1 MRSIAALYLLG
12 MVLNLD
18 LDLLN
23 LSALHYRVQFF
34 GNLQNR
40 VQLLLIEFS
49 RTYTQYAV
57 FFGFRGQSKFR
68 LAPTARLNLRYRLV
82 LVRTC
87 TVPHL
92 RIYIADSYYTTYS
105 PSTEEI
111 RVEPRIVF

>member
-1 MRSIAALYLLG
+1 MT
-12 MVLNLD
+12 
-18 LDLLN
+18 
-23 LSALHYRVQFF
+23 SALHYRVQFF

-68 LAPTARLNLRYRLV
+68 LAPGARSNRRYGPV

-92 RIYIADSYYTTYS
+92 RIYIADSYYTTFS